1 MKEKLLNPVV
11 CEYCEHFANIES
23 IARVFESEEKLKDKE
38 YMTSI
43 GLVYLEADQFSGDPI
58 TTTAVWPGKT
68 NAGLLQK
75 DWMLV
80 CPLHPNCSCNYE
92 RFTSDLDIPDKE
104 ETIDLDPEDLKEE
117 ERLSRLKKRYEEDRE
132 ANRERLRLER
142 IYGPISKSGFLISG
156 AWEEKTCDHEE
167 PENWL
172 RKYIEG
178 RLSNP

>member
-1 MKEKLLNPVV
+1 M
-11 CEYCEHFANIES
+11 
-23 IARVFESEEKLKDKE
+23 ARVFESEEKLKDKE
-38 YMTSI
+38 YMASK
-43 GLVYLEADQFSGDPI
+43 GLVYLGADQFTGDPV

-68 NAGLLQK
+68 NASLLQK

-92 RFTSDLDIPDKE
+92 RFTSNLDFLEK

-117 ERLSRLKKRYEEDRE
+117 ERLSRLKKRYEDDRE

-172 RKYIEG
+172 TNYIEE
-178 RLSNP
+178 RFSNP